1 MRGKIGAA
9 LIIVLM
15 MGLLAGCF
23 GENKQEAVD
32 RLVSDGEGRY
42 IIHLFRDG
50 QTGMDMEL
58 LEYMNADE
66 ERLEV
71 LQGIQLYDVRIEN
84 NKKLAKTLGLDTIPQ
99 IVVLD
104 HEGIV
109 LETGEIS
116 EVEAFFVGV
125 TE

>member
-9 LIIVLM
+9 LVIVL

-23 GENKQEAVD
+23 GESKQKAVD

-42 IIHLFRDG
+42 IIHLFREG

-71 LQGIQLYDVRIEN
+71 LQGIQLYDVRIES

-99 IVVLD
+99 IVLLD

-109 LETGEIS
+109 LEAGEVS
-116 EVEAFFVGV
+116 EAEAYLDGV
-125 TE
+125 LE